1 MIKKFVVFLLVVI
14 AAAMWWLLSVV
25 EQMQSE
31 KLLLDEAFTEVKAGE
46 TFRRLCQRWQQV
58 GAINSC
64 LPYNL
69 YSKLAPEQFAL
80 QSGVYKLQG
89 LPVLEALTIIR
100 RGQQHRFSFT
110 IIEGEAIWT
119 VKKKL
124 AAAPYLHFDIDNL
137 SEQLGLQQDT
147 AEGWLYPDTYYY
159 HGNDSALALMQR
171 AHQKM
176 QQVLQQQWQQRK
188 PDLPLQSPYEALIL
202 ASIIEKETG
211 VHGERSKV
219 ASVFINRL
227 RKGMRLQTDPTVI
240 YGIGESFDGD
250 IKRKDL
256 RELTPYNTYRIDG
269 LPPTPIAMPS
279 TAAIHAA
286 LNPQQ
291 TEYFYFVASGTGG
304 HQFSKTL
311 AEHNRAVQRYLK
323 QQRQ

>member
-1 MIKKFVVFLLVVI
+1 MIKKLLVLLLLLI
-14 AAAMWWLLSVV
+14 ASATWWLLSVV

-31 KLLLDEAFTEVKAGE
+31 KLLLDETYTEVKAGE

-58 GAINSC
+58 GAIESC

-69 YSKLAPEQFAL
+69 YSKLAPQQFAL
-80 QSGVYKLQG
+80 QSGVYQLKG
-89 LPVLEALTIIR
+89 KPVLEALAIIR

-119 VKKKL
+119 VTNKI
-124 AAAPYLHFDIDNL
+124 AAAPYLNYDIDNL
-137 SEQLGLQQDT
+137 SEQLGLQQDS

-159 HGNDSALALMQR
+159 HGNDSALALLQR

-176 QQVLQQQWQQRK
+176 QQVLAQQWQQRK

-202 ASIIEKETG
+202 ASIVEKETG
-211 VHGERSKV
+211 VDGERSKV

-256 RELTPYNTYRIDG
+256 RQMTPYNTYRIDG

-279 TAAIHAA
+279 TAAIQAA

-291 TEYFYFVASGTGG
+291 TEYFYFVASGTGDIS
-304 HQFSKTL
+304 F
-311 AEHNRAVQRYLK
+311 LK
-323 QQRQ
+323 PWPSITVPCSAT